1 VRHRMAIRVES
12 AEDEDELMGHCVCGA
27 SWRLASESVDPVA
40 GRWLD
45 SVGVRCSACGVRSVF
60 TFDITPFFEPRPAV
74 WARRS
79 SVAVPISGTAF
90 ANAA

>member
-1 VRHRMAIRVES
+1 MTVRHRMAIRVDSTEEE
-12 AEDEDELMGHCVCGA
+12 AALMGRCFCGA

-45 SVGVRCSACGVRSVF
+45 SVGVRCSACGSRRVF

-79 SVAVPISGTAF
+79 TVAAPIWGELA
-90 ANAA
+90 